1 MSEEVLRLE
10 VVDASPKQSESQ
22 VVPSDASPGASSFP
36 ASQPALPQNPASVAQ
51 IRPDNNSTPTPSLP
65 EKTGAKPWG
74 KDEDPVVDAVR
85 EIAGS
90 FADLDIAIN
99 KFHDTLDE
107 IEKTRDE
114 TALPFMEGMD
124 EKDFNDF
131 GMSLSEQATKNG
143 LSDLDDPSKFPPTF
157 DFKTRQIQKDQL
169 GYNNVNN
176 MPPPDPSGMYPPPPP
191 PTGKEVSYDFE
202 GFDPHKMGVKA
213 IGGMMQTKFG
223 QTLAQTAGSS
233 VGAAVGSAT
242 GSGLAG
248 TAAGMG
254 ASMGVSALA
263 SAGPVGL
270 AIAGIV
276 AGGLV
281 LQQAFSKL
289 SDMASKAAE
298 SIKDINGEV
307 ATAYSEREI
316 AQMNQDMRRS
326 DRMGS
331 ELADQVRAETDLDIA
346 IQELGDNVT
355 ELFLPFVTEVTEVL
369 TVIVDILNGIF
380 GNTKPRD
387 NFDHFQGIEE
397 IVAFVNPNVAA
408 QRFNE
413 RAAAPVGPGWKLPPR
428 APGAPGPAGQAGHGG
443 KAGRK
448 KAAQDGK
455 AGRAAAA
462 AAGKAGRRAAAGL
475 PPIGPPAGGPVGRA
489 F

>member
-10 VVDASPKQSESQ
+10 VVDASPKSQSESQ

-51 IRPDNNSTPTPSLP
+51 IRPDNNSTPTSSLP

-114 TALPFMEGMD
+114 TVLPFMEGMD

-143 LSDLDDPSKFPPTF
+143 LDDLDDPSKFPPTF
-157 DFKTRQIQKDQL
+157 DYNTRKTTKDQHGNASGITL
-169 GYNNVNN
+169 ANT
-176 MPPPDPSGMYPPPPP
+176 PPDPSSMYPPPPP
-191 PTGKEVSYDFE
+191 PMGKEVSYDFE

-270 AIAGIV
+270 AVAGIV

-380 GNTKPRD
+380 GNTKPKD

-397 IVAFVNPNVAA
+397 IVQFVNPLIAA
-408 QRFNE
+408 QRFN
-413 RAAAPVGPGWKLPPR
+413 
-428 APGAPGPAGQAGHGG
+428 Q
-443 KAGRK
+443 
-448 KAAQDGK
+448 
-455 AGRAAAA
+455 RAAAA
-462 AAGKAGRRAAAGL
+462 AGRMAGGGPLGDRGVVPPRGPGMAAAQRKKMAEEARQKRAAQHRQGKKDRRAAAGL
-475 PPIGPPAGGPVGRA
+475 PPLKGL
-489 F
+489 